1 MDFIKNSVLSFN
13 VFKGI
18 LAINQKLIIPNVKSL
33 VTNNT
38 SNRFTFMEM
47 TTPLLE
53 LNNLTKKYSS
63 LIAVNSIS
71 LKLIK
76 GKVYGLLGPNGSGK
90 STTLGMVLNVINP
103 TSGDFKW
110 YGGKLTTH
118 QALRKIGAIVERP
131 NFYPYMTAKQNLIL
145 ICKIKQCSM
154 ASIKE
159 QLQLVGL
166 WERRDSKFNTFSLGM
181 KQRLAIAAALV
192 NKPELLILDEPTN
205 GLDPEGIHQ
214 IRKLIKKIAAL
225 GTTIL
230 LASHLLD
237 EVEKVCSDVIV
248 LKDGV
253 KYYEGSVNEMSQSY
267 GFFEIASESE
277 KTLLTFLKK
286 HPSIGE
292 IQKVN
297 NFLKATL
304 TDEIDNTHFFKELQ
318 KAEINISH
326 FTKKKSSLE
335 ELFLSLTQT
344 NKNEAPKD

>member
-1 MDFIKNSVLSFN
+1 
-13 VFKGI
+13 
-18 LAINQKLIIPNVKSL
+18 
-33 VTNNT
+33 
-38 SNRFTFMEM
+38 MEM

-267 GFFEIASESE
+267 GFFEIATESE
-277 KTLLTFLKK
+277 KILLTFLKK

-304 TDEIDNTHFFKELQ
+304 TDEIDNTEFFKELQ

-344 NKNEAPKD
+344 NKNEAPTD

>member
-18 LAINQKLIIPNVKSL
+18 LAINQKLIIPNVKLL

-53 LNNLTKKYSS
+53 INNITKKYIS

-304 TDEIDNTHFFKELQ
+304 TDEIDNTEFFKELQ

-344 NKNEAPKD
+344 NKNEAPTD